1 MVITEPPGSSSP
13 LLRPR
18 KKTQSLSHEVVTAI
32 SEMIGSGR
40 IKPGQKL
47 PTESEIMQEQG
58 VSRTVVR
65 EAISRLKNEGVVAPR
80 QGSGVFITEQAGI
93 KPLRIDYAE
102 ISSIDAVMQIVDLRR
117 SIETE
122 VAAQAALHCTAADMR
137 AIDAALA
144 AIEKDVQARGDGVR
158 ADVAF
163 HRAIAAATRNIYFTK
178 TLDFLNQYLEAAT
191 RVTRG
196 NEARRDDFS
205 RQVLQEH
212 QAIVE
217 AIRARDEAAARRA
230 AQNHLLNAALRLR
243 QADSE
248 SLAAAKPTTGEK

>member
-1 MVITEPPGSSSP
+1 MFQKIPAQALSESVAVQ
-13 LLRPR
+13 LLAKIDAGVFAR
-18 KKTQSLSHEVVTAI
+18 
-32 SEMIGSGR
+32 GG
-40 IKPGQKL
+40 KL
-47 PTESEIMQEQG
+47 PTEAMLAQQFG

-144 AIEKDVQARGDGVR
+144 AIAKDVQARGDGVR

-163 HRAIAAATRNIYFTK
+163 HRAIAAATRNVYFTK